1 MKLALPN
8 ALQPALSPLIK
19 IQKRWLVFWHAL
31 NVAQRCYF
39 SATTL
44 CLIAIFNELPE
55 DNSLYMA
62 ASILAL
68 IAMTKEFWP
77 RFIHLWESL
86 PGKAVILL
94 FYAFIA
100 NYALA
105 QAAGMVNDIT
115 GVNADHL
122 PYSHNFSML
131 LSVPTWFVTTSILL
145 LILLQLIQP
154 IYLFVL
160 MLLRPFGLH
169 KWWHS
174 PDYQYP
180 VTTGL
185 VRFFFGLFL
194 LYQMAVFISSTG
206 MSRGVNSFL
215 RHIVEGFTGQ
225 SIQVNIAMQE
235 GSENGAE
242 RTTID
247 AVAGSA
253 VDDVAQAELAEK
265 QAELQELQ
273 IQLSAFEKNADKYER
288 HLQNVLTYFIY
299 EYESDSRSRCE
310 ITPGTRIIELNDY
323 ELLEITKIEGEPTRY
338 EFVVKPC
345 ISAAIGHQ
353 FRATPDSR

>member
-1 MKLALPN
+1 MKLTIPGAMQSAL
-8 ALQPALSPLIK
+8 APLVAV
-19 IQKRWLVFWHAL
+19 QKKWLAFWQVL
-31 NVAQRCYF
+31 NVAQRCYC
-39 SATTL
+39 SATIL
-44 CLIAIFNELPE
+44 CLLGIFNEMPE
-55 DNSLYMA
+55 DSPLYLGASL
-62 ASILAL
+62 LAL
-68 IAMTKEFWP
+68 IAMTREFWP

-145 LILLQLIQP
+145 LIVLQLIQP
-154 IYLFVL
+154 AYLFVL

-215 RHIVEGFTGQ
+215 QHIFEGFTGQ
-225 SIQVNIAMQE
+225 SIKVNVTVPEESQNVIARA
-235 GSENGAE
+235 NV
-242 RTTID
+242 D
-247 AVAGSA
+247 AIAGSGL
-253 VDDVAQAELAEK
+253 DDVTQAKLAEK
-265 QAELQELQ
+265 QAELDE
-273 IQLSAFEKNADKYER
+273 IKVQLSTFEKNADNYER

-323 ELLEITKIEGEPTRY
+323 ELLEITKIDDEPTRY

-353 FRATPDSR
+353 FRTK

>member
-1 MKLALPN
+1 MKLTLPSAIQPVVGPFS
-8 ALQPALSPLIK
+8 ALQK
-19 IQKRWLVFWHAL
+19 KWLVFWHTL

-39 SATTL
+39 SATVL
-44 CLIAIFNELPE
+44 CLLAIFNELPE
-55 DNSLYMA
+55 DSSLYLG
-62 ASILAL
+62 ASVLAL
-68 IAMTKEFWP
+68 IAMTREFWP

-154 IYLFVL
+154 VYLFVL

-225 SIQVNIAMQE
+225 SIQVNIAMQDDAD
-235 GSENGAE
+235 NALKH
-242 RTTID
+242 TTID
-247 AVAGSA
+247 AIAGSA
-253 VDDVAQAELAEK
+253 VNDTEQAKLAEQQAELN
-265 QAELQELQ
+265 ELKV
-273 IQLSAFEKNADKYER
+273 QLSAFEKNADKYER
-288 HLQNVLTYFIY
+288 HLQNALTYFIY
-299 EYESDSRSRCE
+299 EYESDSRSRCD

-323 ELLEITKIEGEPTRY
+323 ELLEITKIEGDPARY

-353 FRATPDSR
+353 FRSN